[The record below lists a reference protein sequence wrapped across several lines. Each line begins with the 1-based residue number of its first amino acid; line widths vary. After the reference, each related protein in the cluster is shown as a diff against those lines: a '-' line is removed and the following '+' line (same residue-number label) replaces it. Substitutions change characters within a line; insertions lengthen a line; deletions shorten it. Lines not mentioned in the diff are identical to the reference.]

1 MKATL
6 KMIAQALGVHP
17 STVSRALGG
26 KPGVSEELRIKIINL
41 AQEMGYLPD
50 SRARSLRQG
59 HTRIIGIVIPD
70 MGNPF
75 FSQAV
80 SAMEKVLFPL
90 GYSFFLCVTEEN
102 SEKEK
107 VLLENLVSYKVDGI
121 LAAPVDRVKNTKLY
135 KEVQKRGIPVIFFDR
150 RLVTIDTP
158 YAVIDNRGAVVT
170 LIDYLWQKGHRTLG
184 VITLHKESYTGME
197 RLDAVAKRA
206 KELGIKI
213 EAEWI
218 KDGMSTEMGAYKA
231 ALEFFKNRRLPTALF
246 VSNNVM
252 ALGVLKALKELKVK
266 VPDGISVVTF
276 DDSFWNQI
284 FEPPIT
290 CVAQDPEQL
299 GMIAATMMLNR
310 IRYPEKKLEGV
321 VLKTR
326 FIERASVKD
335 LTKARG

>member
-1 MKATL
+1 MKPTL

-17 STVSRALGG
+17 STVSRALSG
-26 KPGVSEELRIKIINL
+26 KPGVSEELRAKIIKL

-59 HTRIIGIVIPD
+59 QTKIIGIVIPD

-75 FSQAV
+75 FSYAF
-80 SAMEKVLFPL
+80 SAMERVLFPL
-90 GYSFFLCVTEEN
+90 GYSFFLCVTEED
-102 SEKEK
+102 SEKERI
-107 VLLENLVSYKVDGI
+107 LLEKLISYKVDGI

-135 KEVQKRGIPVIFFDR
+135 REVQKRGIPVVFFDR
-150 RLVTIDTP
+150 RLVTINTP
-158 YAVIDNRGAVVT
+158 YVVIDNRSAVTT
-170 LIDYLWQKGHRTLG
+170 LIDYLWKKGHRTLG

-197 RLDAVAKRA
+197 RFEAAVKRA
-206 KELGIKI
+206 RELGIKI
-213 EAEWI
+213 KDEWV

-231 ALEFFKNRRLPTALF
+231 TLDLFKNDELPSALF
-246 VSNNVM
+246 VCNNVM

-266 VPDGISVVTF
+266 VPEDISLVTF

-299 GMIAATMMLNR
+299 GLIAATMMLDR
-310 IRYPEKKLEGV
+310 IRYPDKEIKGV
-321 VLKTR
+321 VLKTH
-326 FIERASVKD
+326 FIERKSVKD
-335 LTKARG
+335 LSKKS

>member
-1 MKATL
+1 
-6 KMIAQALGVHP
+6 
-17 STVSRALGG
+17 
-26 KPGVSEELRIKIINL
+26 
-41 AQEMGYLPD
+41 
-50 SRARSLRQG
+50 
-59 HTRIIGIVIPD
+59 
-70 MGNPF
+70 
-75 FSQAV
+75 
-80 SAMEKVLFPL
+80 
-90 GYSFFLCVTEEN
+90 
-102 SEKEK
+102 
-107 VLLENLVSYKVDGI
+107 
-121 LAAPVDRVKNTKLY
+121 
-135 KEVQKRGIPVIFFDR
+135 
-150 RLVTIDTP
+150 
-158 YAVIDNRGAVVT
+158 
-170 LIDYLWQKGHRTLG
+170 
-184 VITLHKESYTGME
+184 ME